1 MSISQGWINLYKPAN
16 ISSFKAINK
25 IKNKF
30 NFSKLGHAG
39 TLDPMASGVL
49 PVAIGKTTKLIKYI
63 TNDYKKYKFVIEW
76 GAQTSTDDSSGIV
89 LKKSKIFPSEREI
102 ISAIGDFVG
111 SILQCPP
118 KVSAIKINGQRAYK
132 LFRKNSE
139 FETSPKK
146 VYVKNLRFLSAEN
159 KFATFEIE
167 CGKGFYVRS
176 FARDFAIKLGTY
188 GHITKLERLNVANFH
203 SKSSILLD
211 DFLKISN
218 RHELISC
225 IYPSVSMLDDIL
237 AYEIENKED
246 LKKISL
252 GKSII
257 IEKKNLIFPQKA
269 IEENEI
275 FLSQDGDVI
284 SVGKLV
290 GNLFKPKKVLI

>member
-76 GAQTSTDDSSGIV
+76 GAQTSTDDSTGIV

-132 LFRKNSE
+132 LFRENSE

-146 VYVKNLRFLSAEN
+146 VYVKDLRFLSAEN
-159 KFATFEIE
+159 KFATFEQ
-167 CGKGFYVRS
+167 
-176 FARDFAIKLGTY
+176 
-188 GHITKLERLNVANFH
+188 
-203 SKSSILLD
+203 
-211 DFLKISN
+211 
-218 RHELISC
+218 
-225 IYPSVSMLDDIL
+225 P
-237 AYEIENKED
+237 
-246 LKKISL
+246 
-252 GKSII
+252 
-257 IEKKNLIFPQKA
+257 
-269 IEENEI
+269 
-275 FLSQDGDVI
+275 
-284 SVGKLV
+284 
-290 GNLFKPKKVLI
+290 